1 MYRFNVSNSMQG
13 NNRQIG
19 GTSAGGCGSCQ
30 PSSCQC
36 RQNRRQPSSCQCQQ
50 SQSQPM
56 TCRPC
61 CCPAYVVCCCGGTT
75 TTPSPTTFS
84 VTYDPNGGTGG
95 ATDSNLALGTR
106 YTIKSNG
113 EVNVIRPGYT
123 FTGWNTEPDGSGISY
138 AAGSTID
145 IKGDVT
151 LYAQWDPI
159 TFDVSYEAN
168 GGTGE
173 YNDPDIPA
181 NSQYIIKTQDQTG
194 ITNAGKTITIWNTEA
209 AGTGTSYAPGS
220 STTLDKDLTLY
231 AQWST

>member
-1 MYRFNVSNSMQG
+1 MPAHASRLPVNAGKTGVSPVFLPVP
-13 NNRQIG
+13 
-19 GTSAGGCGSCQ
+19 AE
-30 PSSCQC
+30 PE
-36 RQNRRQPSSCQCQQ
+36 
-50 SQSQPM
+50 
-56 TCRPC
+56 
-61 CCPAYVVCCCGGTT
+61 PAYDLQAVLLPGIRSMLLRRNDDNAVAHDFQRD
-75 TTPSPTTFS
+75 PI
-84 VTYDPNGGTGG
+84 DPNGGTGG

-194 ITNAGKTITIWNTEA
+194 ITNAGKTITSWNTEA